1 MHTMV
6 WNQEAHRHRRTQ
18 LLICWSVCYEPLLP
32 HITRIGFESTYVS
45 QGALFGVFVLAGF
58 LLPSE
63 FTAGTELDIDAPPPD
78 VFEVFNSQAGIQQW

>member
-1 MHTMV
+1 MI
-6 WNQEAHRHRRTQ
+6 W
-18 LLICWSVCYEPLLP
+18 LK
-32 HITRIGFESTYVS
+32 RIGKGIAAVF
-45 QGALFGVFVLAGF
+45 ALFGVFVLAGF